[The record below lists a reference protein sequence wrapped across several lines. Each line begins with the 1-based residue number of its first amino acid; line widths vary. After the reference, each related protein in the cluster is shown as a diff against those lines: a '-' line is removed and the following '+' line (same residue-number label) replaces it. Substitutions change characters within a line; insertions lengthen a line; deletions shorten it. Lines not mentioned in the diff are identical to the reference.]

1 MKLICCAL
9 MLITSAAGK
18 TPADG
23 SDQPPVSQSD
33 SQVSTADATA
43 PAPDST
49 DPGKSTD
56 AAANSVAP
64 ADQNSSEVTRPAEPV
79 VVHIGLLTLRPTA
92 FFDIAGVTRSDMTM
106 DSMNTKLGK
115 IPLADT
121 PSGSQGTLRTSRM
134 HLTGTIPLGEA
145 KLTGYMESDFMNF
158 TANQNM
164 YRWRQ
169 YWGRLEYGSW
179 ELLGGQAWSLLRP
192 NRAGMSTEKDMMHTD
207 LIDSGY
213 QVGLLGSRTKQLRI
227 VHTMGDYHA
236 GVAWES
242 DGNMLGKVTHDAT
255 RLHLEATGLA
265 GRFAR
270 KGVTAAGVYSVTPRF
285 RVVSQEYWSNRAIYQ
300 ALNLAPA
307 GINGYATLEGVEAQV
322 RKNFEVYSY
331 GGVVYASRSKNNR
344 VVREWTVGFNQ
355 KVNTPSLLGNMLMSF
370 QYSHAD
376 RELWTGK
383 AGVMDFVMYRVRY
396 TFN

>member
-1 MKLICCAL
+1 MKLIFFVL

-18 TPADG
+18 TLADG
-23 SDQPPVSQSD
+23 SDQPLAGQND
-33 SQVSTADATA
+33 SQVSTADATD
-43 PAPDST
+43 PAPDAT
-49 DPGKSTD
+49 GPGKSTD

-64 ADQNSSEVTRPAEPV
+64 AGQNSSEIKRPAAPV
-79 VVHIGLLTLRPTA
+79 VVHVGLLTLRPTA
-92 FFDIAGVTRSDMTM
+92 FFDVAGVTRSDMTM

-134 HLTGTIPLGEA
+134 HLTGTIPFGEA

-169 YWGRLEYGSW
+169 YWGRLDYGSW

-227 VHTMGDYHA
+227 VHAMGDYHA

-242 DGNMLGKVTHDAT
+242 DGNMLGKVTHDAA

-307 GINGYATLEGVEAQV
+307 GINGYSTIEGVEAQV